1 MTETGMTIIFLPF
14 ITCLFWI
21 ILNPLVQRR
30 DKTFRAL
37 QLLMAVMCI
46 SAFAMA
52 GMSPAADGEVRL
64 YSFFIRQF
72 FTPLIIP
79 TAILYIQTV
88 ESGNR
93 ADHYLL
99 AGITIPASLL
109 FAEIILMMI
118 LGPDEFRAYLSD
130 SSYLTYS
137 PGDAKIWK
145 FIHLCSVWAYYVIL
159 ALECVLFATIVALK
173 AKRGNAHILNYI
185 ILPGVIA
192 YAVTDVSAT
201 MTHSIPM
208 WVMTVSS
215 VVLSVLIFTTSYAG
229 LFNGRENITLSDL
242 WKGVQGLMPKED
254 NISKVRAAVISQG
267 GNPETA
273 KSTPDIPK
281 ESKII
286 ADVHQSMAEEES
298 LRIRFEDLIVTEQLF
313 LKQGIRISDIASML
327 ETNRTYVSRLVNNT
341 YNMSFSDYINTLRI
355 DYAEQYLLHNRDA
368 KQSDIAAA
376 CGFPN
381 ASAFN
386 NVFKKITGVT
396 PKIWLATNA

>member
-1 MTETGMTIIFLPF
+1 MCVLALLEPF
-14 ITCLFWI
+14 GID
-21 ILNPLVQRR
+21 Q
-30 DKTFRAL
+30 
-37 QLLMAVMCI
+37 
-46 SAFAMA
+46 
-52 GMSPAADGEVRL
+52 
-64 YSFFIRQF
+64 
-72 FTPLIIP
+72 
-79 TAILYIQTV
+79 IQDY
-88 ESGNR
+88 R
-93 ADHYLL
+93 
-99 AGITIPASLL
+99 LL
-109 FAEIILMMI
+109 FIFFEGM
-118 LGPDEFRAYLSD
+118 
-130 SSYLTYS
+130 
-137 PGDAKIWK
+137 
-145 FIHLCSVWAYYVIL
+145 L
-159 ALECVLFATIVALK
+159 ATLVA
-173 AKRGNAHILNYI
+173 
-185 ILPGVIA
+185 
-192 YAVTDVSAT
+192 
-201 MTHSIPM
+201 M
-208 WVMTVSS
+208 
-215 VVLSVLIFTTSYAG
+215 LSVLIFTTSYAG